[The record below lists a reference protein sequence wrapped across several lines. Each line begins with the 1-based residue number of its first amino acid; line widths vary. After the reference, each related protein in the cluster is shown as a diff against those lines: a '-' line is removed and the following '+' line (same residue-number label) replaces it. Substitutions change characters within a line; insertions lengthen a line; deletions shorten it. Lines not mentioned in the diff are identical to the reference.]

1 MQDVYSVLLELG
13 FDVHIESVI
22 ADCNFE
28 ALRYVYQARPDVV
41 DVVDEVNADR
51 SRTDTSDTW
60 IPRE

>member
-1 MQDVYSVLLELG
+1 MRQDVYSVLLELG
-13 FDVHIESVI
+13 FDVPIESVM

-51 SRTDTSDTW
+51 SRTDTSDT
-60 IPRE
+60 

>member
-1 MQDVYSVLLELG
+1 MLLELG
-13 FDVHIESVI
+13 FDVPIESVM

-51 SRTDTSDTW
+51 SRTDTSDT
-60 IPRE
+60 